1 MGACNGSLPLF
12 DLPPRTTDGPPD
24 DATPEPIALDALALH
39 WQLLVGRDRRPNGVR
54 LSLRRRAGSAAV
66 ALSALLDAVVRG
78 FQSGQ
83 ALPFPHGL
91 VLLAPLDTVAD
102 AALARWSAPRN
113 VLLEIGAADLQDQAR
128 VRLLFDSRQRG
139 VRQALR
145 ATEGL
150 PAPERLQFFQYVLAP
165 AACAAQVRVPV
176 LALDVHTAEQARAAF
191 EAGAHGVVGWPM
203 EMPPAEGRALS
214 PSQRAIFELV
224 RLIQADAQIG
234 SLERVFESEP
244 LLAYLLLT
252 LANSVAFRR
261 GAPTASLRQ
270 AVISIGYQRLI
281 KWLVLMLAISAKDER
296 SAPLI
301 FTTLVRGYCME
312 NLCQAAGGPRDVAE
326 EAFVVGAFS
335 LLDRITGQSLP
346 SLLGQVGLPEDVVD
360 ALVHGR
366 GPYAPFLTAVRC
378 LEGEDAQAHDAACAA
393 LPVDGDRLNHAL
405 LHAIAAA
412 DALLS
417 VI

>member
-1 MGACNGSLPLF
+1 LF

-54 LSLRRRAGSAAV
+54 LSLRRRAGSV
-66 ALSALLDAVVRG
+66 SVPLSALLDAVVRG
-78 FQSGQ
+78 FQSGP

-91 VLLAPLDTVAD
+91 VLLAPLDAVAD
-102 AALARWSAPRN
+102 AALAHWSAPRN

-145 ATEGL
+145 VTEGL
-150 PAPERLQFFQYVLAP
+150 PAPERLQFFQYLLAP
-165 AACAAQVRVPV
+165 AACAGQVRVPV
-176 LALDVHTAEQARAAF
+176 LALDVHTPEQARAAF
-191 EAGAHGVVGWPM
+191 EAGAHGVVGWPL
-203 EMPPAEGRALS
+203 EAPQPAAGRTLS

-234 SLERVFESEP
+234 SLEQVFESEP

-312 NLCQAAGGPRDVAE
+312 NLCQAAGAPRDVAD

-346 SLLGQVGLPEDVVD
+346 SLLEQVGLPEDVVA
-360 ALVHGR
+360 ALVQGG
-366 GPYAPFLTAVRC
+366 GPYAPYLAAVRC
-378 LEGEDAQAHDAACAA
+378 LEGADAPAHDAACAA